1 MYSSNKHLF
10 LSFFPFSLFL
20 FEYQLAQSTTGPII
34 PANTCGTYSYMCQET
49 AELHPLGA
57 TVVTVGVNVGGY
69 SGAALDVHFK
79 DVASRDDLYLK
90 IEDINGPGL
99 DDMITELL
107 VSVFGRCGVT
117 CGTGGFVEYNLL
129 LVVLLSLFVF
139 VDRRCFFVLSFLKRV
154 AHFS

>member
-1 MYSSNKHLF
+1 
-10 LSFFPFSLFL
+10 
-20 FEYQLAQSTTGPII
+20 
-34 PANTCGTYSYMCQET
+34 MCQET

-117 CGTGGFVEYNLL
+117 CGRVSLWSSTCCWWFLCL
-129 LVVLLSLFVF
+129 CLSLLTDV
-139 VDRRCFFVLSFLKRV
+139 VSLSCLF
-154 AHFS
+154 

>member
-1 MYSSNKHLF
+1 
-10 LSFFPFSLFL
+10 
-20 FEYQLAQSTTGPII
+20 
-34 PANTCGTYSYMCQET
+34 MCQET

-69 SGAALDVHFK
+69 SGAALDAHFK

-117 CGTGGFVEYNLL
+117 CGTAGSWSSTCCWWYLCLCLF
-129 LVVLLSLFVF
+129 LFVI